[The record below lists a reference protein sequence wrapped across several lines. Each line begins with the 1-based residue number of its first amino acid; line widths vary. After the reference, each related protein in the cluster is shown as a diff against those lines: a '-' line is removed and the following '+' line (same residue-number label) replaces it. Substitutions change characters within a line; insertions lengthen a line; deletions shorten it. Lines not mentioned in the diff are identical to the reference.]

1 MNLPTPVTQA
11 TKRMS
16 RIERGFTL
24 VELMV
29 AMLIGLI
36 IVGAVVQLFA
46 VNRSTYQV
54 DEGLARIQ
62 ENARFAIEF
71 ISRDLRMAGN
81 TGCVVDAVPFNNL
94 NTPADTPYV
103 DLPANLASGLLGFEA
118 DTSAPGD
125 TVTLASSTPANTTSG
140 WTPDLSTAPGK
151 AFIPPG
157 AVPGSDAIVIFRLSG
172 SGAPTVDP
180 HNDAAQVFAQPGSN
194 SKFIAGQLAVITDC
208 KKSSLFQITSVST
221 GPGTVNIAHAASGVP
236 GNACPNWG
244 EPGCPVQE
252 DQNYKSNMR
261 PAEIYGLEVVAYFIA
276 AGANKEPALFQASFQ
291 PPSSGAVDANYM
303 AQELVEGVESMQLL
317 YGVDLDV
324 SPMDKTGSDGDPD
337 DYMSAEEVAAG
348 GLWNRVVAVR
358 IGLLLRSNNTTGTVT
373 DTTKD
378 TNTYVLAGGD
388 ADSGVTVDP
397 FDDFRRRHVF
407 NTTVMLRARGR

>member
-1 MNLPTPVTQA
+1 MNLPTPVMRA

-16 RIERGFTL
+16 RFERGFTL
-24 VELMV
+24 VELMI
-29 AMLIGLI
+29 AMIIGLI

-81 TGCVVDAVPFNNL
+81 TGCMVDAKPVNNL
-94 NTPADTPYV
+94 NKPADTPYT
-103 DLPANLASGLLGFEA
+103 DIDMNLTAGLWGFESDA
-118 DTSAPGD
+118 SSPGD
-125 TVTLASSTPANTTSG
+125 TVTLASSTPVNTTSG
-140 WTPDLSTAPGK
+140 WTPALNT

-172 SGAPTVDP
+172 GGTPTVAP
-180 HNDAAQVFAQPGSN
+180 HNDSAQVFAEPGG
-194 SKFIAGQLAVITDC
+194 KFTAGQLAVITDC
-208 KKSSLFQITSVST
+208 EHSSLFQITSVSAS
-221 GPGTVNIAHAASGVP
+221 GGQVNLTHAASGNP
-236 GNACPNWG
+236 GNVCPNWG
-244 EPGCPVQE
+244 NPGCEPGEQQYGE
-252 DQNYKSNMR
+252 GS
-261 PAEIYGLEVVAYFIA
+261 EIYSFEAVAYFVA
-276 AGANKEPALFQASFQ
+276 AGASGEPALFQAAFQ
-291 PPSSGAVDANYM
+291 PSSSGAADANYTQ
-303 AQELVEGVESMQLL
+303 QELVEGIESMQLL

-324 SPMDKTGSDGDPD
+324 SPADIKTGADGDPD
-337 DYMSAEEVAAG
+337 DYMTAEEVAAG

-358 IGLLLRSNNTTGTVT
+358 IGLLLRSNNSTGTVT

-378 TNTYVLAGGD
+378 INTYVLAGGD
-388 ADSGVTVDP
+388 GNSGVTVDP

-407 NTTVMLRARGR
+407 NTTVTLRVRGI